1 MILSQEMADRV
12 GAAVNAGRSLF
23 LFGAPG
29 NGKTMLAER
38 IGRMLG
44 GNIAV
49 PYAIESDGQIIQ
61 LFDLLVHRP
70 VPQTAGSGADR
81 ASGRPA
87 RPAHRRIRRPPLGA
101 DPAPGGHGR
110 RRVDHG

>member
-1 MILSQEMADRV
+1 M

-49 PYAIESDGQIIQ
+49 PYSIESDGQIIQ

-70 VPQTAGSGADR
+70 VPQNGEQRADTPVGGLPDPRTAEYQ
-81 ASGRPA
+81 
-87 RPAHRRIRRPPLGA
+87 RPPLGA